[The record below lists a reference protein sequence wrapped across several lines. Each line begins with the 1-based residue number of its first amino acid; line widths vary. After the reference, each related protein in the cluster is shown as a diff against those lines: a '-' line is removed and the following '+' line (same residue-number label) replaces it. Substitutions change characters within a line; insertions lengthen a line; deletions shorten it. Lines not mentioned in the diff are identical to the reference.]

1 MSTMSQI
8 TKPAAGI
15 QVNRRN
21 LLKAGAGGAAALA
34 MGMHSPLFAQT
45 KPLLG
50 FSNKSLDFYFFRI
63 MEEAAKRSTEQLGWE
78 FQAVNASFDSTTQ
91 LQQWDSLM
99 LKSPIALVG
108 ATVDSQAMMS
118 AVRKANAKNIP
129 AAMIDSLSNGGKVAI
144 SVAFDNTQGGVMAAE
159 AVIERLKQKYN
170 GQAKGVVLNCYGSL
184 KSDAWR
190 DRKVGWDATFAK
202 YPDITLLNRPT
213 EGLLKNML
221 SVTVDTLSEYP
232 DLDAVH
238 APSDTPARGIVTAL
252 RQKGKWKKVGEE
264 GHVIFV
270 TIDGEPGG
278 IEHLKSG
285 YQDTDIS
292 QDPIAYSEI
301 AVELLSKHAVKG
313 EAVPLGIY
321 ENTKYFWEKGDIV
334 EGNTGPRLIIP
345 PFAITPENA
354 TDKRH
359 WGNVAV
365 NDWGIQYS

>member
-1 MSTMSQI
+1 MSQF
-8 TKPAAGI
+8 KNAGSGF
-15 QVNRRN
+15 QVSRRN
-21 LLKAGAGGAAALA
+21 LLKIGAGGAATLA
-34 MGMHSPLFAQT
+34 VGMGSPLLAQA

-63 MEEAAKRSTEQLGWE
+63 MEEAAKRSTEALGWE

-99 LKSPIALVG
+99 LKNPIALVG
-108 ATVDSQAMMS
+108 DTVDSQAMVS

-129 AAMIDSLSNGGKVAI
+129 TAMIDSLSNGGKVAI

-159 AVIERLKQKYN
+159 AVIERLKAKYD

-190 DRKVGWDATFAK
+190 ARKEGWDATFAK

-252 RQKGKWKKVGEE
+252 KQKGKWKKIGEE

-285 YQDTDIS
+285 YQDADIS
-292 QDPIAYSEI
+292 QDAIAYSEVAI
-301 AVELLSKHAVKG
+301 ELLHKHAVNG
-313 EAVPLGIY
+313 ESVPLGTY
-321 ENTKYFWEKGDIV
+321 ENPKYFWERGEIV

-365 NDWGIQYS
+365 NDWGFPYT